1 MSEAKSNEN
10 EKINE
15 NNNEIQHEESN
26 KEINN
31 NSENNTNEPK
41 TQDKN
46 TENNGKRKKTTSSLD
61 KFGSR
66 ILKDESK
73 VFEYNAWD
81 NAEWDEKQ
89 EEEAREIVKKQ
100 KLNPV
105 NSEMKEKYDLN
116 ANEYWNEFY
125 TKNTN
130 KFFKDRHWLRTEFP
144 ELFEIK
150 GNEPFKIFEIGCGAG
165 NTVFPILEESENPN
179 LFIYAADFSKVA
191 VDIVKNNPN
200 FNEKNC
206 KAFVYDITEN
216 DIPEYI
222 EPHSL
227 DICICI
233 FVLSALNPNKWENA
247 CNNLQK
253 MLKPGGYVL
262 FRDYGRYDLAQLR
275 FKKDRYLDTNFYVRG
290 DGTQVYFFTTD
301 EIKNIFEKY
310 FELEQNSV
318 DRRLIINRS
327 RKLKMYRVWIQGK
340 FKRKPL
346 ENND

>member
-1 MSEAKSNEN
+1 MSEIKSNEN
-10 EKINE
+10 KKLKDISNNKNESKSEINE
-15 NNNEIQHEESN
+15 TIE
-26 KEINN
+26 
-31 NSENNTNEPK
+31 NSDISKTENTIENTN
-41 TQDKN
+41 N
-46 TENNGKRKKTTSSLD
+46 KRKKTTSSLD

-89 EEEAREIVKKQ
+89 EEEAKEIIKKQ

-105 NSEMKEKYDLN
+105 DSEMKKKYDSN

-125 TKNTN
+125 AKNTN

-165 NTVFPILEESENPN
+165 NTVFPILEESQNPN

-206 KAFVYDITEN
+206 KAFVYDITSD

-222 EPHSL
+222 KPHSL

-233 FVLSALNPNKWENA
+233 FVLSAINPNKWETA

-290 DGTQVYFFTTD
+290 DGTQVYFFTTG
-301 EIKNIFEKY
+301 KNYNIYIYIYIYIFFFFKWI
-310 FELEQNSV
+310 S
-318 DRRLIINRS
+318 LITFFLNR
-327 RKLKMYRVWIQGK
+327 
-340 FKRKPL
+340 
-346 ENND
+346 

>member
-1 MSEAKSNEN
+1 MSETKQVENKESIENKNESLVK
-10 EKINE
+10 EEEQKVE
-15 NNNEIQHEESN
+15 EVNNNEKTDNSN
-26 KEINN
+26 
-31 NSENNTNEPK
+31 
-41 TQDKN
+41 
-46 TENNGKRKKTTSSLD
+46 ENNGKRKKTVSSLD

-89 EEEAREIVKKQ
+89 EEEAKEIVKKQ

-105 NSEMKEKYDLN
+105 DEDMKKKYDLN

-206 KAFVYDITEN
+206 KAFVYDITAD

-275 FKKDRYLDTNFYVRG
+275 FKKNRYLDYNFYVRG

-310 FELEQNSV
+310 FDLEQNSV

-346 ENND
+346 ETTE

>member
-1 MSEAKSNEN
+1 MSEIKSNEN
-10 EKINE
+10 KKLKDISNNKNESKSEINE
-15 NNNEIQHEESN
+15 TIE
-26 KEINN
+26 
-31 NSENNTNEPK
+31 NSDISKTENTIENTN
-41 TQDKN
+41 N
-46 TENNGKRKKTTSSLD
+46 KRKKTTSSLD

-89 EEEAREIVKKQ
+89 EEEAKEIIKKQ

-105 NSEMKEKYDLN
+105 DSEMKKKYDSN

-125 TKNTN
+125 AKNTN

-165 NTVFPILEESENPN
+165 NTVFPILEESQNPN

-206 KAFVYDITEN
+206 KAFVYDITSD

-222 EPHSL
+222 KPHSL

-233 FVLSALNPNKWENA
+233 FVLSAINPNKWETA

-301 EIKNIFEKY
+301 EIKNIFGKY

-318 DRRLIINRS
+318 DRRLIVNRLK
-327 RKLKMYRVWIQGK
+327 KLKMYRVWIQGK
-340 FKRKPL
+340 FKRKPI
-346 ENND
+346 EED